1 MKAADLQMGIGR
13 EDGRCWGTRAVWG
26 PTDAHTTKSRE
37 SIRELVKWDL
47 GPGAAYLTGKL
58 WSGLILS
65 NKLYSCESNVCKL
78 G

>member
-1 MKAADLQMGIGR
+1 MVSCGKKYIYNGYGRDHGI
-13 EDGRCWGTRAVWG
+13 
-26 PTDAHTTKSRE
+26 
-37 SIRELVKWDL
+37 
-47 GPGAAYLTGKL
+47 AYLTGKL